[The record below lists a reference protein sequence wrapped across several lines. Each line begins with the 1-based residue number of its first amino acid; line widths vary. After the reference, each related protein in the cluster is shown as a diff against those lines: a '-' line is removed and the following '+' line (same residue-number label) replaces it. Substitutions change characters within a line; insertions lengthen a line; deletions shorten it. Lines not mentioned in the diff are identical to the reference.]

1 MSQYRIISICQRT
14 ISVDNCGQEGASL
27 DTKQETVNRKLLI
40 TFNIKATQAKLIQ
53 GAFKTMYEFV
63 LKQIDQDLVL
73 QGVWFFCSC
82 GNKKPCLEMA

>member
-14 ISVDNCGQEGASL
+14 INVDNCGQEGASL

-53 GAFKTMYEFV
+53 GVFKTMYEFV

-73 QGVWFFCSC
+73 QGV
-82 GNKKPCLEMA
+82 

>member
-14 ISVDNCGQEGASL
+14 ISVDNCRQEGASL

-53 GAFKTMYEFV
+53 GVFKTMYEFV

-73 QGVWFFCSC
+73 QGV
-82 GNKKPCLEMA
+82 